1 MEEVLRLENIYKN
14 YGKVE
19 AIQDLSFS
27 CGSSFRVNWWSWN
40 SMGRIIGSFS
50 NCNYSWSYLSSIF
63 PKILSEG
70 LNLWSG
76 KRIVGGD

>member
-50 NCNYSWSYLSSIF
+50 DCNYSRSYFGSIF
-63 PKILSEG
+63 PEIFSEG